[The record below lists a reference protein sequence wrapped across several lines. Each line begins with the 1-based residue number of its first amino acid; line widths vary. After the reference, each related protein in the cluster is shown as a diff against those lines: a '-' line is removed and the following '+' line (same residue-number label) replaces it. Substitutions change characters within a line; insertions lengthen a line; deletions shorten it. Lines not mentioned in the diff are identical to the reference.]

1 MSKASIVIVEDEVI
15 VALDMAQALKAAGY
29 NVIGSFSCGEAALE
43 FIAEQCPDLI
53 VMDIHLQGQLDGI
66 STAEQIQKRYGLPII
81 YLTAYSDSETLSR
94 AKATEPYAYLVK
106 PFEDRDLLSAIEMG
120 LYRHRVD
127 QRLRRMERLY
137 SSTLNSVDDAIITTD
152 IHGLIKFAN
161 PTASSLLNRP
171 NDALIGQFIG
181 DVVKLLDRESK
192 ITYQFDLPYLIQQ
205 ANHHV
210 LLPRQILVND
220 QTELVVA
227 PSISQIREEDE
238 AIAGI
243 VLVLRDMRD
252 LDAAEEHIRH
262 QALHDALTGLANRN
276 VFINRLQYILDHYH
290 LHHHHAVLFID
301 LDRFKIINDSLG
313 HIVGD
318 KLLIQ
323 VGQRLE
329 RCIRS
334 HDLVARLGGDEFTI
348 LLDGVNDLHDVLRVT
363 DRLLS
368 VVAEPYHIDGYKVFT
383 AASIG
388 IVVIDDH
395 YKHYHEVLR
404 DVDSAM
410 YRAKSQGRG
419 CRAVFDEEMHVE
431 ALRTLQLEV
440 ELRRAVERDE
450 LCLHYQPIIKL
461 ATGELS
467 GFEALL
473 RWNHPTQGVIGPA
486 SFFAIAEETGILAQI
501 GWKLLRESCQQI
513 CAWQNEFQFHPPLE
527 LSVNFTHRQFFQANL
542 IQQVQS
548 ILAETGMPAR
558 HLCAEITEGVMM
570 QSNRAVE
577 VMHELHDLGVQ
588 VHIDDFGTG
597 YASLSLL
604 HSAPIDVLKIDRTFI
619 QPESGASKHSIAQLI
634 SLMARSLGCAV
645 VAEGVEDAQT
655 AQMLIE
661 MGCDFGQGWWYS
673 KALPPEEARALI
685 RNFAQGT
692 VMVPIP
698 LNAKVAH

>member
-1 MSKASIVIVEDEVI
+1 MSKANIVIVEDEVI

-152 IHGLIKFAN
+152 TQGLIKFAN

-220 QTELVVA
+220 QAEFVVA

-348 LLDGVNDLHDVLRVT
+348 LLDGVNDIHDVLRVT

-692 VMVPIP
+692 VMVPVP
-698 LNAKVAH
+698 LNTKVA

>member
-43 FIAEQCPDLI
+43 FIDEQCPDLI

-210 LLPRQILVND
+210 LLPRQILINE
-220 QTELVVA
+220 QEELVVA

-692 VMVPIP
+692 VMVPVP
-698 LNAKVAH
+698 LNAKVA